1 MNKFSLIL
9 GALLIGAPLVVTF
22 NNYSVHDYIARIQII
37 SPSVAAEHLKR
48 SAAEQ
53 VSESPTNV
61 APDWEVGGVG
71 GSSDHGY
78 ALDALAIPY
87 MKDKS
92 AIEIAN
98 RGYWCGTP
106 VIRYSMDHEAPSE
119 EFLKARAKILEEN
132 IKSGTNFWVATGH

>member
-1 MNKFSLIL
+1 MNKLSLFL
-9 GALLIGAPLVVTF
+9 GALIIGVPLVVTF

-53 VSESPTNV
+53 VLETPSNV
-61 APDWEVGGVG
+61 ATDWDVGGVV
-71 GSSDHGY
+71 GSDAGY
-78 ALDALAIPY
+78 ALDALAISY

-106 VIRYSMDHEAPSE
+106 VIRYSMDHEEPSE

>member
-1 MNKFSLIL
+1 MAGERDK
-9 GALLIGAPLVVTF
+9 
-22 NNYSVHDYIARIQII
+22 
-37 SPSVAAEHLKR
+37 
-48 SAAEQ
+48 
-53 VSESPTNV
+53 
-61 APDWEVGGVG
+61 VGRLHPVDVG
-71 GSSDHGY
+71 LHGY

>member
-1 MNKFSLIL
+1 MNKLSLFL
-9 GALLIGAPLVVTF
+9 GALIIGVPLVVT
-22 NNYSVHDYIARIQII
+22 HDYIAQTQII
-37 SPSVAAEHLKR
+37 SPSVAAEHIKG

-61 APDWEVGGVG
+61 APDWEVGGVV
-71 GSSDHGY
+71 GSDAGY

-106 VIRYSMDHEAPSE
+106 VIRYFMDHEEPSE

>member
-1 MNKFSLIL
+1 M
-9 GALLIGAPLVVTF
+9 IGGPLVVTF
-22 NNYSVHDYIARIQII
+22 NNYSVHDYIARIQLI
-37 SPSVAAEHLKR
+37 SPSVAAEHIKG

-78 ALDALAIPY
+78 ALDALAISY

-92 AIEIAN
+92 VRKIAQ

-106 VIRYSMDHEAPSE
+106 VMGYLLDHEEPSE
-119 EFLKARAKILEEN
+119 GFLKARAKILEKN
-132 IKSGTNFWVATGH
+132 IKSGSNFWVATGM

>member
-1 MNKFSLIL
+1 MNKLSLFL
-9 GALLIGAPLVVTF
+9 GALIIGVPLVVTF

-53 VSESPTNV
+53 VSETPSNV
-61 APDWEVGGVG
+61 ATDWDVGGVV
-71 GSSDHGY
+71 GSDAGY
-78 ALDALAIPY
+78 ALDALAISY
-87 MKDKS
+87 MKDES

-106 VIRYSMDHEAPSE
+106 VIRYFMDHEETSE
-119 EFLKARAKILEEN
+119 EFLKARAKILEKN
-132 IKSGTNFWVATGH
+132 IKSGSNFWVATGH